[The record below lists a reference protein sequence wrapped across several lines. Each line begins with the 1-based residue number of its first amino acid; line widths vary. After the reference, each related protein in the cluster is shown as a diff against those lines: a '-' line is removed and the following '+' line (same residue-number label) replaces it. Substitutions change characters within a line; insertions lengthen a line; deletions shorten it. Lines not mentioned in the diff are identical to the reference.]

1 MLKRKTIIILILLL
15 ILLIPNT
22 KVTAFEQGLAGI
34 SKYLDNYTPT
44 YNWTTEVVNFR
55 EEPSFKASAICK
67 ISKREKVVV
76 LNNTDYDK
84 WIQVLYKDIIG
95 YIHSDYLR
103 DTELPSLNFTDEEI
117 EMIAKIMWLESR
129 GEPDKGMAAV
139 CRVIINRLLSI
150 NFGDTVYKVLS
161 DKNQFTTWKNINTAE
176 PTEREYRI
184 INEVLNGEWDNVL
197 NNKHVYFGQKP
208 YNNKGIIKI
217 GNHYFC
223 EE

>member
-1 MLKRKTIIILILLL
+1 MLKKKTTIILILLL
-15 ILLIPNT
+15 TLLIPNT

-34 SKYLDNYTPT
+34 SKYLDNYIPT

-129 GEPDKGMAAV
+129 GESDKGMAAV

>member
-1 MLKRKTIIILILLL
+1 MLKKKTIIILILLL

-44 YNWTTEVVNFR
+44 YNWTTEVVNLR
-55 EEPSFKASAICK
+55 KEPSFKADIICK
-67 ISKREKVVV
+67 ISKREKVIVI
-76 LNNTDYDK
+76 NNTDYDK
-84 WIQVLYKDIIG
+84 WIQVLYKDTIG

-103 DTELPSLNFTDEEI
+103 DTELPSLVFTDEEI

-129 GEPDKGMAAV
+129 GESDKGMAAV